1 MRTCH
6 EEKSL
11 TWNGLSLSTSSF
23 QTFSQ
28 GLSPGL
34 EFQYDDILA
43 VSSFNDY
50 IFLNAGRILA
60 VNDTKVCED
69 PDDKLS
75 SPGDSFNGHQSNS
88 AHVSQF
94 LPTSRRIVQFS
105 NGKVFLM
112 SFCEDC
118 RA

>member
-1 MRTCH
+1 M
-6 EEKSL
+6 
-11 TWNGLSLSTSSF
+11 
-23 QTFSQ
+23 
-28 GLSPGL
+28 
-34 EFQYDDILA
+34 
-43 VSSFNDY
+43 
-50 IFLNAGRILA
+50 
-60 VNDTKVCED
+60 NDTKVCED